1 MKSSVLKTVVIDD
14 SKTQR
19 TLITELVR
27 KHPDLELI
35 ADYKNGIEA
44 RIAMEQE
51 QIDLVFLD
59 VEMPII
65 DGFDFMESLKS
76 CPQVILITSKSD
88 YAMRAFEY
96 AVTDYLLKPFAV
108 ERFNTS
114 VKKALANASDA
125 SNATSPDDYVTV
137 NSELKKVNI
146 SREDILWIE
155 GVGDY
160 IKVVTEG
167 RKILVLSTMKA
178 FLEKLADDRFMRIH
192 KSYIINLSRVE
203 NFTGSKVQI
212 AGRQLPLSRNKK
224 ELLEEALL
232 KTS

>member
-14 SKTQR
+14 SKIQR
-19 TLITELVR
+19 TLITELIK
-27 KHPDLELI
+27 KHPNLELI

-65 DGFDFMESLKS
+65 DGFDCMESLKS

-96 AVTDYLLKPFAV
+96 AVTDYLLKPFTV

-114 VKKALANASDA
+114 VKRALTN
-125 SNATSPDDYVTV
+125 TSEVNSTITSDDYITV
-137 NSELKKVNI
+137 NSELKKVNV

-160 IKVVTEG
+160 IKVVTENK
-167 RKILVLSTMKA
+167 KILVLSTMKA

-203 NFTGSKVQI
+203 NFTGSKVEI

-224 ELLEEALL
+224 ELLEEVLL
-232 KTS
+232 KTT